1 MSDFNNH
8 VFVVNPGG
16 GLIIPSQG
24 ANFLYL
30 RGIMGVEHR
39 RLFNGVKRLITKFNI
54 KNMITNAGKNYVLGA
69 AFAGVTQISQASWCI
84 SIIDNAG
91 YSAVN
96 ATDTMASHSTWNE
109 FTQYSQTTRVAW
121 GPGSP
126 SAQQITNATA
136 CTFDITATTGT
147 LQGIFIC
154 SNNTISGTTGTLW
167 STALF
172 PSTIPVTNGDEIKVT
187 YSVAC

>member
-1 MSDFNNH
+1 MSDFQNH
-8 VFVVNPGG
+8 VFVINPGSG
-16 GLIIPSQG
+16 IIIPSQG
-24 ANFLYL
+24 ANFLHL
-30 RGIMGVEHR
+30 RGLIGVEHR
-39 RLFNGVKRLITKFNI
+39 RPFNGVKRLITKFNV
-54 KNMITNAGKNYVLGA
+54 KNMITNAGKNYVLGT

-96 ATDTMASHSTWNE
+96 ATDTMASHSTWFE
-109 FTQYSQTTRVAW
+109 FTGISQTTRVAW

-136 CTFDITATTGT
+136 CTFDITATSGT

-172 PSTIPVTNGDEIKVT
+172 PSTIPVTAGDEIKVT